1 MRQGRRVRKGEPTKG
16 NRKNKENVVSEPF
29 YTARARLEKVG
40 GVHRRARLEEGT
52 EIDFGV
58 HGPIKSHYRIDAKDL
73 PLPVDYQVAA
83 TGA

>member
-1 MRQGRRVRKGEPTKG
+1 MKG
-16 NRKNKENVVSEPF
+16 NRKHKESVVSEPF
-29 YTARARLEKVG
+29 YTARARLEKVE

-58 HGPIKSHYRIDAKDL
+58 HGPIKAHYRIDAKDL

-83 TGA
+83 TGG

>member
-1 MRQGRRVRKGEPTKG
+1 M
-16 NRKNKENVVSEPF
+16 SEPF
-29 YTARARLEKVG
+29 YTARASVRKVE

-52 EIDFGV
+52 EIDLGV
-58 HGPIKSHYRIDAKDL
+58 HGVIKAHYRIDAKNL

>member
-1 MRQGRRVRKGEPTKG
+1 MRQGRRIRKDEPTKW
-16 NRKNKENVVSEPF
+16 NSKNKETVVSEPF

>member
-1 MRQGRRVRKGEPTKG
+1 M
-16 NRKNKENVVSEPF
+16 SESF
-29 YTARARLEKVG
+29 YTARARVEKVE
-40 GVHRRARLEEGT
+40 GVTRRALLEEGT

-58 HGPIKSHYRIDAKDL
+58 HGPIKKHYRIDAKDL

>member
-1 MRQGRRVRKGEPTKG
+1 M
-16 NRKNKENVVSEPF
+16 SEPF
-29 YTARARLEKVG
+29 YTARARLEKVEG
-40 GVHRRARLEEGT
+40 IHRRARLEEGT

-83 TGA
+83 TGG